1 MNALMHPLNIN
12 DFKVLSVL
20 TVGFNVYF
28 IQYVKKNERSIK
40 SGEILKQ
47 CLYVFQVTF
56 SFQLKKGV
64 SISIRLMV
72 VCAIEN

>member
-1 MNALMHPLNIN
+1 MISR
-12 DFKVLSVL
+12 FCL

-28 IQYVKKNERSIK
+28 LQYVKKKNERSIK